1 MYRDGEVLAV
11 YELAAG
17 FKSLAGC
24 ANACL
29 LDWRIDSTSK
39 QSETTPTTDIWNPS
53 STAITPFR
61 ECEAFNFNID
71 TGKCTLLSGQTSL
84 KLTRSDNYWSGSLI
98 CSDLTDIQDWATQV
112 VA

>member
-1 MYRDGEVLAV
+1 MKWGRTVTL
-11 YELAAG
+11 
-17 FKSLAGC
+17 
-24 ANACL
+24 
-29 LDWRIDSTSK
+29 
-39 QSETTPTTDIWNPS
+39 P
-53 STAITPFR
+53 ITPFR